1 MWQPNVASDVEPDC
15 SCTRLVY
22 NTGADNT
29 YTLLLRVWYAVGFVG
44 ETVKCL
50 NQRQL
55 TWYAEWRCR
64 EFVKWRKRIT
74 FTEERKRE
82 VDTLRKKVVLESWVC
97 CERCQDGPLML
108 KSYPLC
114 FHLFL
119 THTHTHAH
127 IIIHKSTN
135 IHTGTIEHW
144 PLGSMCESI
153 WKQRVAD
160 ASIDVTVHSLS
171 PSSPL
176 VLHPTTLCLIL
187 SVWQTSRMWGP
198 AHRGTTEWTRTDEVK
213 FCSYQRLPSAGY
225 YWHSMTV

>member
-29 YTLLLRVWYAVGFVG
+29 YTLLLGVWYAAGFVG

-119 THTHTHAH
+119 THTHTRAYYYPQV
-127 IIIHKSTN
+127 HKHS
-135 IHTGTIEHW
+135 HW
-144 PLGSMCESI
+144 HYWALALGINVWKYLETEGGRCLNQCHSSLPLAQFTSC
-153 WKQRVAD
+153 
-160 ASIDVTVHSLS
+160 
-171 PSSPL
+171 SSSHNPL
-176 VLHPTTLCLIL
+176 PHPLCLTNKRN
-187 SVWQTSRMWGP
+187 VR
-198 AHRGTTEWTRTDEVK
+198 TR
-213 FCSYQRLPSAGY
+213 SQRNHWVNENRWSKVL
-225 YWHSMTV
+225 

>member
-29 YTLLLRVWYAVGFVG
+29 YTLLLGVWYAAGFVG

-119 THTHTHAH
+119 
-127 IIIHKSTN
+127 STSFSTSPQTFTLALLS
-135 IHTGTIEHW
+135 TGPGDQCVKVFGNRGW
-144 PLGSMCESI
+144 PMPQSMSQFTPSRPVHLLFFI
-153 WKQRVAD
+153 PQPS
-160 ASIDVTVHSLS
+160 ASSSLS
-171 PSSPL
+171 DKQAECEDPL
-176 VLHPTTLCLIL
+176 TEEPL
-187 SVWQTSRMWGP
+187 SERELM
-198 AHRGTTEWTRTDEVK
+198 K
-213 FCSYQRLPSAGY
+213 
-225 YWHSMTV
+225 